1 MRESG
6 DSALSDS
13 STGYQGPRSPV
24 RSSRKGLRTGST
36 LQSIDSTDELYN
48 ENDEFLS
55 TREMGQQDEDDDEV
69 ELNDNYAEIF
79 VVNQPLH
86 ILPLNFIADV
96 TAKNESSVQPL
107 LVIPAPHPEIDL
119 RKGFNIF
126 KSKLYQNPDELSL
139 LSGDAEVIP
148 TNVTKS
154 SSELVS
160 LLHSSGDAK
169 TGKLAD
175 GVFEEKAPVLSD
187 VLMTGEYLNHPIANL
202 VSSNI
207 DLSRVTQRTLR
218 DVQRNIA
225 ENNVREKIN
234 QGTAEQKTDDDEKKI
249 SGISLLKEVNQTP
262 VLNLIT
268 DPFDE
273 YPTQPLLPSNNISFG
288 GQLGNWNKT
297 ASDREKLGPLAL
309 SSTNAIARKS
319 SQSKSLLRINIHE
332 MKLLSHNLMND
343 EELIYHSMKK
353 AYVQYIAIF
362 ENKTIQYLSYRLL
375 SIINELKRFIKEN
388 DRGITADT
396 IDTLL
401 LHYRDLVETLPALC
415 ELRTNVDTLA
425 ANLYNNWRNI
435 QELRRQK
442 GFVSTKASVTVRKVS
457 DDEDHKL
464 DDYANAIRGTHA
476 LVETV
481 QHLVANYN
489 KTLITSESTSLSST
503 GTLHAKQHKA
513 LSNLADNNKVNLLVE
528 QCINELTRYKSL
540 QPEFVLRL
548 TDQYAISTDQA
559 VDAVEGKRRKMLEE
573 LRFKVVLK
581 VNDTVITHTIA
592 KLEYPALYCE
602 FNKKFDFRVIN
613 QPQNVSVD
621 IYTFYNSIFGFD
633 DAVFIANVPIFLP
646 GQRVVENQSTSYS
659 KSAEI
664 TLPTHAFAPTAAW
677 YSFASSPDTAA
688 GSRWTIP
695 SITGNTASDPVAAKP
710 TIGAILVSCDYE
722 VGSVNIKQQSSYD
735 GIKSDDIAL
744 IRQQITAKS
753 PGAVANDVYKERD
766 FQQLMPS
773 MSNLDIN
780 DPSSDGLVKSII
792 LGKSVTTEF
801 DSYYL
806 FGKHFAESF
815 SEDNQNYENYLKF
828 SPNLRLQLLK
838 LRDAKPYLF
847 TDPVP
852 LSDSVIQRSEL
863 YKKIL
868 ITEGVSMT
876 NGVDLTSMSP
886 RADEADTEIN
896 NRLKVKSFLD
906 RVRNSVTAL
915 KKRNIRKSI
924 TTNNVIAEVQ
934 YFYPIVLDDVET
946 LIPARKRELKPV
958 PKVRVPQAVQV
969 SHCDVLV
976 QVVGA
981 KNIPLRQDNGA
992 NESSSKNRRNN
1003 RGSSRG
1009 GRGSDSDGER
1019 ERNEP
1024 ALSDDVL
1031 DANKIKEKKRARS
1044 VMEVR
1049 FQERVCDTICI
1060 EGAAPLWKQS
1070 FSYPFRAPQDDYT
1083 PSNIILVDENVTFT
1097 LFDEYVEDDA
1107 KRGGFLEGES
1117 TSRTERRYLGSFS
1130 VPFATL
1136 YRESRIEGVFRL
1148 DSPIFNF
1155 GYVPND
1161 IEKKKV
1167 SEDSIFE
1174 TTANDAPSTTVSA
1187 YNNGFFS
1194 YYWDYFGLDRT
1205 VGAALNS
1212 VGIHFKRKKRQTNGD
1227 DNNYLINA
1235 ETLREFDYFACGKS
1249 STYVNVMLT
1258 LDPMLTPPPPQHVE
1272 ISTHS
1277 VYIHDRQY
1285 CAYAR
1290 QFLSELKNYS
1300 IHTRKREYQLVAQSS
1315 NGLNVFIPRFLTP
1328 MKPPMGFDT
1337 RRACLHLVSTFPF
1350 MLDAHSFIG
1359 DMDLFCTAKEAWQM
1373 GAGDEEEHA
1382 SMLYNYLL
1390 YLQLTGKDGTNRDRN
1405 SRVQVRGRNVNYGGY
1420 PSEEIIREES
1430 LFVVICK
1437 AIPEGSS
1444 MYILLRDHRVPES
1457 AYTTY
1462 YSAEK
1467 FLLINACNGHVY
1479 SAADQRIP
1487 ISDIYC
1493 LVTSYNI
1500 WANIQDAGAPYD
1512 MEFDVLNPYHWRPF
1526 FGNRMPP
1533 PLASLQTVQEEM
1545 TYEPTDPTYALD
1557 IEKSLRQSIKNA
1569 IRRWRSRRYK
1579 SATTFHPDASS
1590 VIHDILPMLED
1601 YKLLGHRAQSSTTD
1615 ALSVQI
1621 IQDTINDKLKSV
1633 LRTRTLTGCPIH
1645 VPYSDVDAI
1654 LNKIK
1659 SMCIHETN
1667 DSDAQFVMAVRV
1679 FPLVNNLVSVWIYVG
1694 TVISKEI

>member
-6 DSALSDS
+6 DSVVSDN
-13 STGYQGPRSPV
+13 STGNQGPRSPV

-36 LQSIDSTDELYN
+36 LQSLDSMDELDN
-48 ENDEFLS
+48 ENNEFMS
-55 TREMGQQDEDDDEV
+55 TREMGQQDDDDEV

-79 VVNQPLH
+79 VVNQPLY
-86 ILPLNFIADV
+86 IMPLNFIADV

-107 LVIPAPHPEIDL
+107 LVVPAPHPEIDL

-126 KSKLYQNPDELSL
+126 KSKLYQNPSELSL

-148 TNVTKS
+148 TNITKS

-160 LLHSSGDAK
+160 LLHSSGDGK
-169 TGKLAD
+169 TSKLAD

-187 VLMTGEYLNHPIANL
+187 VLMTGEYLNQPIANL

-225 ENNVREKIN
+225 EKNVQEKIN
-234 QGTAEQKTDDDEKKI
+234 QGMAEQKTGGDDEKKI
-249 SGISLLKEVNQTP
+249 SSITLLKEVNQIP
-262 VLNLIT
+262 VLNLIA
-268 DPFDE
+268 DPFNE
-273 YPTQPLLPSNNISFG
+273 YPTQPLLPANNIAFG
-288 GQLGNWNKT
+288 GQLGNWNNT
-297 ASDREKLGPLAL
+297 ASDREKLGPIAL
-309 SSTNAIARKS
+309 SSTNSIARKS

-332 MKLLSHNLMND
+332 IKLLSHNLMND

-396 IDTLL
+396 IDTLI
-401 LHYRDLVETLPALC
+401 LHYRDLLETLPALC

-435 QELRRQK
+435 QEMRRQK

-457 DDEDHKL
+457 DDDGHKL
-464 DDYANAIRGTHA
+464 DDYADALRCTHN
-476 LVETV
+476 LVETA
-481 QHLVANYN
+481 QRLIADYN
-489 KTLITSESTSLSST
+489 KTLVASESTSSSST
-503 GTLHAKQHKA
+503 GSLHVKQHKA
-513 LSNLADNNKVNLLVE
+513 TSTLADDNKVNQVVE
-528 QCINELTRYKSL
+528 QCINELNRYKSL

-548 TDQYAISTDQA
+548 TDQYAMSTDQA
-559 VDAVEGKRRKMLEE
+559 VDVVEGKRRKMLEE

-581 VNDTVITHTIA
+581 VNDTVITNTIA
-592 KLEYPALYCE
+592 KLEYPSLYCE

-633 DAVFIANVPIFLP
+633 DAIFVANVPVFLP
-646 GQRVVENQSTSYS
+646 GQRVVENQCTSYS

-664 TLPTHAFAPTAAW
+664 TLPTHAFTPTAAW
-677 YSFASSPDTAA
+677 YSFASSPDTAP
-688 GSRWTIP
+688 GNRWTIP
-695 SITGNTASDPVAAKP
+695 GVTGNTVSDPVATKP
-710 TIGAILVSCDYE
+710 TIGAILISCDYE
-722 VGSVNIKQQSSYD
+722 VGSVSSKQQSSYD

-753 PGAVANDVYKERD
+753 PGAVTNDAYKERD

-773 MSNLDIN
+773 ISNLDIN
-780 DPSSDGLVKSII
+780 DPSSDGLVRSII
-792 LGKSVTTEF
+792 LGKSATTEF

-886 RADEADTEIN
+886 RADEAETEIN

-906 RVRNSVTAL
+906 RVRNSMTAL

-981 KNIPLRQDNGA
+981 KNIPLRQDNGVT
-992 NESSSKNRRNN
+992 ERSSKSRRSN
-1003 RGSSRG
+1003 RGGSRG

-1019 ERNEP
+1019 NEP
-1024 ALSDDVL
+1024 TVSDDVL
-1031 DANKIKEKKRARS
+1031 DANKINEKKRARS

-1049 FQERVCDTICI
+1049 FQERACDTVCI

-1070 FSYPFRAPQDDYT
+1070 FSYPFRPPQDDYT
-1083 PSNIILVDENVTFT
+1083 PSNIIMVDDNVMFT

-1117 TSRTERRYLGSFS
+1117 TARTERRYLGSFS

-1136 YRESRIEGVFRL
+1136 YQESRIEGVFRL
-1148 DSPIFNF
+1148 DAPIFNF

-1174 TTANDAPSTTVSA
+1174 TSGVDAPLTSINA
-1187 YNNGFFS
+1187 YNDGFFS

-1205 VGAALNS
+1205 LGAALAS
-1212 VGIHFKRKKRQTNGD
+1212 VGIHFKRKKRPANID
-1227 DNNYLINA
+1227 DNNYLIHA

-1258 LDPMLTPPPPQHVE
+1258 LDPMLTPPPSQHVE

-1300 IHTRKREYQLVAQSS
+1300 IHTRKREYQLFAQSS
-1315 NGLNVFIPRFLTP
+1315 NGLNVFIPRFLAP

-1405 SRVQVRGRNVNYGGY
+1405 SRVQVRGKNVNYGGY
-1420 PSEEIIREES
+1420 PTEEVVREES
-1430 LFVVICK
+1430 LFLVICK
-1437 AIPEGSS
+1437 AVPEGSS
-1444 MYILLRDHRVPES
+1444 MYVLLRDHRVPES
-1457 AYTTY
+1457 AYSTH

-1467 FLLINACNGHVY
+1467 FLLINACNGHIY
-1479 SAADQRIP
+1479 SAADRRVP

-1500 WANIQDAGAPYD
+1500 WANIQDASIPYD
-1512 MEFDVLNPYHWRPF
+1512 VEYDVLNPYHWRPF

-1533 PLASLQTVQEEM
+1533 PLAILQTVQEEM

-1569 IRRWRSRRYK
+1569 IRRWRSRRHK
-1579 SATTFHPDASS
+1579 STTTFHPDASS

-1601 YKLLGHRAQSSTTD
+1601 YKLLGHRTQSSTTD

-1621 IQDTINDKLKSV
+1621 IQDTINEKLKTV
-1633 LRTRTLTGCPIH
+1633 LRNRTLTGCPIH
-1645 VPYSDVDAI
+1645 VPYSDVDTI
-1654 LNKIK
+1654 LSKIK
-1659 SMCIHETN
+1659 SMCVHETN
-1667 DSDAQFVMAVRV
+1667 DGDAQFVMAVRV
-1679 FPLVNNLVSVWIYVG
+1679 FPLVNNLVSVWIYIG

>member
-1 MRESG
+1 M
-6 DSALSDS
+6 
-13 STGYQGPRSPV
+13 
-24 RSSRKGLRTGST
+24 
-36 LQSIDSTDELYN
+36 DSTDDLEN
-48 ENDEFLS
+48 EIDDFRS
-55 TREMGQQDEDDDEV
+55 TRQMEQQDDDDEV

-79 VVNQPLH
+79 TVNQPLY
-86 ILPLNFIADV
+86 IMPLNFMADV

-107 LVIPAPHPEIDL
+107 LVIPAPHPEIDF
-119 RKGFNIF
+119 RNGFNIF
-126 KSKLYQNPDELSL
+126 KSKLYQNPDELAL
-139 LSGDAEVIP
+139 LSGGAEVVP

-169 TGKLAD
+169 TSKAAD
-175 GVFEEKAPVLSD
+175 GVYEEKAPVLSD
-187 VLMTGEYLNHPIANL
+187 LLMTGEYLNQPIANL

-218 DVQRNIA
+218 DVQNNIA
-225 ENNVREKIN
+225 DKNLKEKLHQAN
-234 QGTAEQKTDDDEKKI
+234 GEEKAVEEEQKI
-249 SGISLLKEVNQTP
+249 SSISLLKEVSQIP
-262 VLNLIT
+262 VFDLIT
-268 DPFDE
+268 DPFNE
-273 YPTQPLLPSNNISFG
+273 YPTQPLLPTNNVSFG
-288 GQLGNWNKT
+288 GQLGNWNNT

-309 SSTNAIARKS
+309 SSANASARKS

-332 MKLLSHNLMND
+332 MKLLSHSLMND

-362 ENKTIQYLSYRLL
+362 ENKTMQYLSYRLL

-388 DRGITADT
+388 SDRGITAST
-396 IDTLL
+396 VDTLL
-401 LHYRDLVETLPALC
+401 LHYRDLMETLPALC
-415 ELRTNVDTLA
+415 ELRSNVDTLA

-442 GFVSTKASVTVRKVS
+442 GFVSTKASVTVRKVI
-457 DDEDHKL
+457 DDEHKF
-464 DDYANAIRGTHA
+464 DDFTNAVRGA
-476 LVETV
+476 QNLVETV
-481 QHLVANYN
+481 QHLLTNYN
-489 KTLITSESTSLSST
+489 KTLVTSDSTTLSST
-503 GTLHAKQHKA
+503 GSLQIKQHKA
-513 LSNLADNNKVNLLVE
+513 AAAFADSAKVNQVVE
-528 QCINELTRYKSL
+528 QCVNELSKYKSL

-559 VDAVEGKRRKMLEE
+559 VDVAEGKRRKLLEE

-581 VNDTVITHTIA
+581 VNDAVITSTVA
-592 KLEYPALYCE
+592 KLEYPALFCE
-602 FNKKFDFRVIN
+602 FNKKFDFRVFN
-613 QPQNVSVD
+613 QPHNVSVD
-621 IYTFYNSIFGFD
+621 IYSFYNRVLGFD

-646 GQRVVENQSTSYS
+646 GQRVVDNQSSSKS

-677 YSFASSPDTAA
+677 YSFASSPDSASNT
-688 GSRWTIP
+688 RWSILN
-695 SITGNTASDPVAAKP
+695 ITGNAAGESEPVKP
-710 TIGAILVSCDYE
+710 TIGAILISCDYE
-722 VGSVNIKQQSSYD
+722 IGSVNTKHMTAYD

-753 PGAVANDVYKERD
+753 PGSMTNDAYKERD
-766 FQQLMPS
+766 FQQLLPS
-773 MSNLDIN
+773 ISNLDVN
-780 DPSSDGLVKSII
+780 DPSSDDVVKTI
-792 LGKSVTTEF
+792 LMGKSASTEF

-838 LRDAKPYLF
+838 LRDSKPYLF

-852 LSDSVIQRSEL
+852 LSDAVIQRSEL

-886 RADEADTEIN
+886 RADDTETEIN
-896 NRLKVKSFLD
+896 NRLKVKGFLD

-946 LIPARKRELKPV
+946 LIPARKRDLKPV

-969 SHCDVLV
+969 SQCDVLV

-981 KNIPLRQDNGA
+981 KNIPLRQNDTA
-992 NESSSKNRRNN
+992 NESSKTRRGN

-1009 GRGSDSDGER
+1009 GRGSDSEG

-1049 FQERVCDTICI
+1049 FQERANDTVCI

-1097 LFDEYVEDDA
+1097 LFDEYIEDDA
-1107 KRGGFLEGES
+1107 KRGGYLEGER
-1117 TSRTERRYLGSFS
+1117 TTRTERRYLGSFTI
-1130 VPFATL
+1130 PFATL
-1136 YRESRIEGVFRL
+1136 YQESRIEGVFRL
-1148 DSPIFNF
+1148 DTPIFNF

-1161 IEKKKV
+1161 IEKKKLN
-1167 SEDSIFE
+1167 EDSIFE
-1174 TTANDAPSTTVSA
+1174 SSATDAPSTAVSQ

-1194 YYWDYFGLDRT
+1194 YYWDYLGLDRT
-1205 VGAALNS
+1205 VGPALS
-1212 VGIHFKRKKRQTNGD
+1212 SMGIHFRRRKRPANLD
-1227 DNNYLINA
+1227 ENNFLINA

-1249 STYVNVMLT
+1249 STYINVMLT

-1277 VYIHDRQY
+1277 VHIHDRQY

-1290 QFLSELKNYS
+1290 QYLSELKNYS
-1300 IHTRKREYQLVAQSS
+1300 IHTRKREYQLFAQSS

-1337 RRACLHLVSTFPF
+1337 RRACLHLVSSFPF

-1382 SMLYNYLL
+1382 SMLYNFLL
-1390 YLQLTGKDGTNRDRN
+1390 YLQLTGKDGTSRDVRN
-1405 SRVQVRGRNVNYGGY
+1405 SRVQVRGKGVNYGAY
-1420 PSEEIIREES
+1420 PSDDVIKEES
-1430 LFVVICK
+1430 LFLVICK

-1444 MYILLRDHRVPES
+1444 MYVLLRDHRVAES
-1457 AYTTY
+1457 STSTH
-1462 YSAEK
+1462 YSSDK

-1479 SAADQRIP
+1479 SAADQRMP
-1487 ISDIYC
+1487 ISDVYC

-1500 WANIQDAGAPYD
+1500 WANIQEAGAPYD
-1512 MEFDVLNPYHWRPF
+1512 IEFDVLNPYHWRPF
-1526 FGNRMPP
+1526 FGARMPP
-1533 PLASLQTVQEEM
+1533 PLASLQTVQEEIS
-1545 TYEPTDPTYALD
+1545 YEPTDPTYALD

-1590 VIHDILPMLED
+1590 IIHDILPMLED
-1601 YKLLGHRAQSSTTD
+1601 YKLLGPRAQSSTMD
-1615 ALSVQI
+1615 ALSVQS
-1621 IQDTINDKLKSV
+1621 IQDTINEKLKSV
-1633 LRTRTLTGCPIH
+1633 LRTRTLTGCPIN
-1645 VPYSDVDAI
+1645 VPYSDADAI
-1654 LNKIK
+1654 LSKVK
-1659 SMCIHETN
+1659 SMCVHETN
-1667 DSDAQFVMAVRV
+1667 DNDAQFVMAVRV

-1694 TVISKEI
+1694 TVIAKEI